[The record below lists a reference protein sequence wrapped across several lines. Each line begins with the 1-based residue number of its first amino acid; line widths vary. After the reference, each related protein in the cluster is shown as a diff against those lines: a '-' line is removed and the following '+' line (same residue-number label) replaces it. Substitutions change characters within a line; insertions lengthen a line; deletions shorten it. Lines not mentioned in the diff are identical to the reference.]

1 MIIYLKLLKFIL
13 FILIIYLAFFR
24 MLFKCKNGADLAV
37 STFKKNINFYH
48 PICAEN
54 IAKELKL
61 K

>member
-1 MIIYLKLLKFIL
+1 MLYYLS
-13 FILIIYLAFFR
+13 FR

-37 STFKKNINFYH
+37 STFKKNLNFYH
-48 PICAEN
+48 PICADN